1 MTEKEFYKW
10 LGNRI
15 KELRE
20 RTGLKQKEVAEKVNL
35 PAQFL
40 SNVENSGKRL
50 STYQLNRI
58 LEVMG
63 YSQADLIED
72 EKKKNLRLSF
82 AVNS

>member
-20 RTGLKQKEVAEKVNL
+20 RTGLKQKEVAEKVKL

-40 SNVENSGKRL
+40 SNVENGKRL
-50 STYQLNRI
+50 STYQLDRI

-63 YSQADLIED
+63 YSQADLVED
-72 EKKKNLRLSF
+72 EKKKSLRLSF

>member
-82 AVNS
+82 AR